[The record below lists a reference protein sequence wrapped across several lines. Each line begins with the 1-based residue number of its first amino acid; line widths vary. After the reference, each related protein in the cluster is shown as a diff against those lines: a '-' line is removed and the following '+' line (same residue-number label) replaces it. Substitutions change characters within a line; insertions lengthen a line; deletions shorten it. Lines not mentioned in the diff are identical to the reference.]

1 MSRTVLIAEANTIF
15 LEALVGILSLWGF
28 TVVGTT
34 TKRAEVVALVRK
46 THPDLLLLDCDLAS
60 NGVVGLSDLE
70 DLKDQLPELKIL
82 LLGFQD
88 ATARFLEQI
97 TRAGFHGFW
106 NKFGEQAGFLKTL
119 NLLFP

>member
-1 MSRTVLIAEANTIF
+1 MSRTVLIAESNTIF

-60 NGVVGLSDLE
+60 NGLSQPTIVLQVQDLRDAVHEGRQEGLFSIPG
-70 DLKDQLPELKIL
+70 K
-82 LLGFQD
+82 
-88 ATARFLEQI
+88 A
-97 TRAGFHGFW
+97 
-106 NKFGEQAGFLKTL
+106 
-119 NLLFP
+119 